1 MIHKLSS
8 LRINVWSRS

>member
-1 MIHKLSS
+1 MIHKSSS